1 MLAVLNRSVFIA
13 LDELR
18 GKVFMEKV
26 DGNHV
31 IKPESP
37 TDNRCYGFTSLS
49 CLSSTSNMDG

>member
-1 MLAVLNRSVFIA
+1 MLAVLNRSGFNS
-13 LDELR
+13 LDELC

-37 TDNRCYGFTSLS
+37 TYNISV
-49 CLSSTSNMDG
+49 SSSNSNMDV